1 LEQGTAT
8 VNQLWFVGT
17 AVGLLCLPAKAAAER
32 GGGVVTR
39 QETHKFGWRWVA
51 LAPDQPRAFLLELRV
66 MATRATFILC
76 PGPLIGSD
84 RLLFAP
90 CCSTEMGGS
99 RIHPCPSWIGCTAR
113 SISPPPAAGDDKE
126 RPQRVKIK

>member
-1 LEQGTAT
+1 M
-8 VNQLWFVGT
+8 NHLWFLGT

-76 PGPLIGSD
+76 PGPLIGS
-84 RLLFAP
+84 ATV
-90 CCSTEMGGS
+90 C
-99 RIHPCPSWIGCTAR
+99 
-113 SISPPPAAGDDKE
+113 PPAAAQKWVVRAFIPA
-126 RPQRVKIK
+126 RPGSAAPLARSVLLLQLVMTRSVRNV